1 DGAGVGGVVWVGVD
15 CGAGLPAESAAQP
28 AAVRRGGQVVLVIDQ
43 IEELF
48 TQGSTDTDRLAM
60 LRALIY
66 ASESS
71 GSAPAPA
78 VVVLG
83 LRADFYDHCA
93 RIPALVPYLQDS
105 SLVLVPAM
113 TAAEQRQ
120 AITAPAEAVGLQV
133 EPALAELLVAEP
145 SDEALPQLAH
155 VLRRTFA
162 NRQGRTLTVEGYRA
176 TGGIAQAVATTADAI
191 HDCLDELDQKL
202 LRRLML

>member
-1 DGAGVGGVVWVGVD
+1 AGWRQLFLRRGATPLAELAAQVARLGVGAEELLAAIRADPAALRRVLYLAVD
-15 CGAGLPAESAAQP
+15 SAAGLPAESAAQP

-113 TAAEQRQ
+113 TAADPR
-120 AITAPAEAVGLQV
+120 
-133 EPALAELLVAEP
+133 
-145 SDEALPQLAH
+145 
-155 VLRRTFA
+155 
-162 NRQGRTLTVEGYRA
+162 
-176 TGGIAQAVATTADAI
+176 
-191 HDCLDELDQKL
+191 
-202 LRRLML
+202 